1 MIKNRIVTLG
11 QFIVDQQNKFPEA
24 KGALSRIFRNLELAA
39 KIVNE
44 KVRKAGLVDVL
55 GEHGTTNVQG
65 EDVKKLDIIAN
76 DIFIE
81 ILESGGDCCCVLS
94 EEIEYVHQMESLEGK
109 KAEYYVAMDPL
120 DGSSNIDVNASIG
133 TIFSV
138 FKRTSNGGE
147 PTEKEVLQKGVEQV
161 AAGYFIYGSST
172 MLVYTT
178 GNGVNGFT
186 LDDSISEFCLSHPNI
201 KTPEDGSIYS
211 VNEGNYEQFPEGVK
225 EYIQYCKN
233 TTDKKP
239 YSARYIGSLI
249 ADFHRNLLKGGIY
262 MYPPTGSA
270 PNGKLRLMYECNT
283 MAFIAE
289 QAGGIAIDGNQ
300 RIMEVEPTELHQR
313 VPLYVG
319 SKNMVAKLQEY
330 INETVS
336 LG

>member
-44 KVRKAGLVDVL
+44 KVRKAGLVDIL
-55 GEHGTTNVQG
+55 GEHGSTNVQG

-76 DIFIE
+76 DIFID

-94 EEIEYVHQMESLEGK
+94 EEIEYIHLMESDESK
-109 KAEYYVAMDPL
+109 DAEYYVAMDPL

-133 TIFSV
+133 TIFSI
-138 FKRTSNGGE
+138 FKRTSTGV
-147 PTEKEVLQKGVEQV
+147 PTEGEVLQKGVEQV

-172 MLVYTT
+172 MFVYTT

-201 KTPEDGSIYS
+201 KTPDDGSIYS

-225 EYIQYCKN
+225 NYIKYCKSN
-233 TTDKKP
+233 DNKKA

-262 MYPPTGSA
+262 LYPPTTAA

-289 QAGGIAIDGNQ
+289 QAGGEAINGDI
-300 RIMEVEPTELHQR
+300 RVMEVNPTELHQR
-313 VPLYVG
+313 VPLYIG
-319 SKNMVAKLQEY
+319 SKNMIHKLQEFL
-330 INETVS
+330 NETAS
-336 LG
+336 SE